1 MPTSVP
7 GIALW
12 LDAADASTIVGTA
25 SLVNEWK
32 DKSGNG
38 LNATKNTDVAPTYS
52 STGFNGLPGV
62 LFNFSTTRLHT
73 PSISPTPV
81 LSSNGTDT
89 TIFAVVN
96 WVGGVNGILLG
107 LDSTPANFMVFVPW
121 TFPTGGATNMFVDL
135 GYYARF
141 GDSVVLSHPSSTPL
155 IFSITR
161 SGLNGSIY
169 VNGNIHASSTT
180 LPLTATFGTT
190 IQTLGIG
197 SASPADTRVFNSYI
211 GEILIYNRALTTS
224 EREKVEG
231 YLAWKWRR
239 QNTLGTTHPYSKFG
253 P

>member
-1 MPTSVP
+1 M
-7 GIALW
+7 
-12 LDAADASTIVGTA
+12 DAADASTIVGTTT
-25 SLVNEWK
+25 VNEWK

-38 LNATKNTDVAPTYS
+38 LNATKNNDVAPTYS

-62 LFNFSTTRLHT
+62 LFNGSTTRLHT
-73 PSISPTPV
+73 PSISPRPV

-89 TIFAVVN
+89 TIFVVLN
-96 WVGGVNGILLG
+96 WIGGVNGIALG
-107 LDSTPANFMVFVPW
+107 LDTTGNTFAFYVPW
-121 TFPTGGATNMFVDL
+121 TYPSTTNGNIFADL
-135 GYYARF
+135 GNDTLGRF
-141 GDSVVLSHPSSTPL
+141 GYFTVFAPASAPYVFSV
-155 IFSITR
+155 TR

-180 LPLTATFGTT
+180 LGGTIGTT
-190 IQTLGIG
+190 SQTLGIG
-197 SASPADTRVFNSYI
+197 SSVANDRVFNSYI

-239 QNTLGTTHPYSKFG
+239 QSTLGTTHPYSKFA